1 MFLGAAMLWLAAML
15 WIASLGNLIVAS
27 AIDLMR
33 RMIPNR
39 HPVLMAGG
47 GVGLRLISWTDPL
60 WVSLLIAGITLVTLG
75 YIARHGFIG
84 GGDAKMIAAVT
95 LLVPPAQVMLL
106 LIAIAIAGGLL
117 SCCYLLLRL
126 VLNGKNGATFSVGR
140 DPPRGLRAVLWRE
153 GAQIADGGQMP
164 YAFAILGGVA
174 YVALQRA
181 FACWHVMS

>member
-1 MFLGAAMLWLAAML
+1 MFPGATMLWLAAML

-27 AIDLMR
+27 ATDLMR

-47 GVGLRLISWTDPL
+47 GVGLRLISWADPL
-60 WVSLLIAGITLVTLG
+60 WMSLLIAAITLVTLG
-75 YIARHGFIG
+75 YIARHGIIG

-126 VLNGKNGATFSVGR
+126 VLKSRDRMRFGTGR
-140 DPPRGLRAVLWRE
+140 DPSRGLRAVLQRE
-153 GAQIADGGQMP
+153 RARIAGGGQMP

-181 FACWHVMS
+181 FACLHVMS